1 MTIVKFINSIEVKH
15 WSQTEKQFVRNNA
28 GKLTIAQ
35 LAANIG
41 RTEDAIKLFLHR
53 NRIVIGPTVQRNI
66 VIELLKLR
74 FKNPEDFTPSKAFYA
89 ETRLTA
95 PRWWDLY
102 FGRKSI
108 TENEYLALTAYFGI
122 TLQEAFDTRQLSFD
136 FPLPSGGEGK
146 RKKTKNHVNKL

>member
-1 MTIVKFINSIEVKH
+1 MKH

-136 FPLPSGGEGK
+136 FPSPSAGEGK

>member
-1 MTIVKFINSIEVKH
+1 MKH
-15 WSQTEKQFVRNNA
+15 WSQTEKEFVRNNA

-102 FGRKSI
+102 FGRKPI

-136 FPLPSGGEGK
+136 FPHPSIGEGK
-146 RKKTKNHVNKL
+146 RKKIKNHVNKL

>member
-1 MTIVKFINSIEVKH
+1 MKH
-15 WSQTEKQFVRNNA
+15 WSQQQKEFVRNNA

-108 TENEYLALTAYFGI
+108 TENQI
-122 TLQEAFDTRQLSFD
+122 S
-136 FPLPSGGEGK
+136 
-146 RKKTKNHVNKL
+146 

>member
-1 MTIVKFINSIEVKH
+1 MKH

-74 FKNPEDFTPSKAFYA
+74 FKNPEDFTPSMAFYA

-102 FGRKSI
+102 FGRKAI
-108 TENEYLALTAYFGI
+108 TENEYLALIAYFGI

-136 FPLPSGGEGK
+136 FPPPSGGEGK

>member
-1 MTIVKFINSIEVKH
+1 MKH

-108 TENEYLALTAYFGI
+108 REDEYLALTAYFGI

-136 FPLPSGGEGK
+136 FPPPPIVPEKGSE
-146 RKKTKNHVNKL
+146 RKQKTM

>member
-1 MTIVKFINSIEVKH
+1 MKH

>member
-1 MTIVKFINSIEVKH
+1 MKH

-102 FGRKSI
+102 FGRKPI

-136 FPLPSGGEGK
+136 FPSSVGEGK
-146 RKKTKNHVNKL
+146 RKKIKTM

>member
-1 MTIVKFINSIEVKH
+1 MKH
-15 WSQTEKQFVRNNA
+15 WSQTEKEFVRNNA

-102 FGRKSI
+102 FGRKPI

-136 FPLPSGGEGK
+136 FPSSVGEGK
-146 RKKTKNHVNKL
+146 RKKIKTM

>member
-15 WSQTEKQFVRNNA
+15 WSQTEKQFIRNNA

-74 FKNPEDFTPSKAFYA
+74 FKNPEDFTPSKAFYT

-102 FGRKSI
+102 FGRKPI

-136 FPLPSGGEGK
+136 FPTTSAGEGK
-146 RKKTKNHVNKL
+146 RKKTKTM

>member
-1 MTIVKFINSIEVKH
+1 MKH

-136 FPLPSGGEGK
+136 FPPSLVAEKGNE
-146 RKKTKNHVNKL
+146 RKQKTM

>member
-1 MTIVKFINSIEVKH
+1 MKH
-15 WSQTEKQFVRNNA
+15 WTSTEKQFVRNNA

-122 TLQEAFDTRQLSFD
+122 TLQEAFDTRQLSFASL
-136 FPLPSGGEGK
+136 LPHPSAGEGK

>member
-1 MTIVKFINSIEVKH
+1 MMTIVKFINSIEVKH
-15 WSQTEKQFVRNNA
+15 WSQTEKQFIRNNA

-74 FKNPEDFTPSKAFYA
+74 FKNPEDFTPSKAFYT

-102 FGRKSI
+102 FGRKPI

-136 FPLPSGGEGK
+136 FPTTSAGEGK
-146 RKKTKNHVNKL
+146 RKKTKTM

>member
-1 MTIVKFINSIEVKH
+1 MKH
-15 WSQTEKQFVRNNA
+15 WSQQQKEFVRTNA

-35 LAANIG
+35 MAEQIG

-74 FKNPEDFTPSKAFYA
+74 FKNPEDFTPSKAFYT

-102 FGRKSI
+102 FGRKPI
-108 TENEYLALTAYFGI
+108 NEQEYLALTAYFGI
-122 TLQEAFDTRQLSFD
+122 TLQEAFDARQLSFD
-136 FPLPSGGEGK
+136 FPTPLVPARGK
-146 RKKTKNHVNKL
+146 QKKKQSK

>member
-1 MTIVKFINSIEVKH
+1 MKH
-15 WSQTEKQFVRNNA
+15 WSQQQKEFVRNNA

-102 FGRKSI
+102 FGRKPI

-136 FPLPSGGEGK
+136 FPHPSIGEGK
-146 RKKTKNHVNKL
+146 RKKIKNHVNKL

>member
-102 FGRKSI
+102 FGRKPI

-136 FPLPSGGEGK
+136 FPHPSAGEGK
-146 RKKTKNHVNKL
+146 RKKTKTM

>member
-1 MTIVKFINSIEVKH
+1 MKH

-136 FPLPSGGEGK
+136 FPPLPSGGEGK

>member
-1 MTIVKFINSIEVKH
+1 MKH

-102 FGRKSI
+102 FGRKPI

-122 TLQEAFDTRQLSFD
+122 TLQEAFATRQLSFD
-136 FPLPSGGEGK
+136 FPHPSAGEGK